1 MNGTQFPQVGTICMD
16 YSMFEVDQ
24 RSRRSTG
31 GSGKYDPQVGDEVM
45 IVGADGNAV
54 VSIEEMADTLYT
66 VPHEIAV
73 GFGCSRLARIYK

>member
-1 MNGTQFPQVGTICMD
+1 
-16 YSMFEVDQ
+16 
-24 RSRRSTG
+24 
-31 GSGKYDPQVGDEVM
+31 M